1 MNRYNNFWIGL
12 LVGATVPVIG
22 FFLLEQIFHLLTSA
36 GVVDEVTAGSSTRRE
51 RTLAL
56 LAIACNLPFVQF
68 LKSRIYD
75 RFVRGILIATFIFS
89 AAWFIHYY
97 SSLFA
102 S

>member
-12 LVGATVPVIG
+12 LVGATVPVLG
-22 FFLLEQIFHLLTSA
+22 FVFLEQLFHLLTES
-36 GVVDEVTAGSSTRRE
+36 GLVDEVTAGTSIRRQ

-75 RFVRGILIATFIFS
+75 RFVRGILIASFIYS
-89 AAWFIHYY
+89 AAWFIYYY
-97 SSLFA
+97 SSIFA